1 MESGSVTAGSPV
13 ASWFVTST
21 NGWEEGAEVEGLYL
35 GGSLIAAFLAGSVA
49 LFAPCCV
56 VVLFPSYL
64 AAAVRNSRWR
74 LVPLSLIFAAGIA
87 VVLVPVTLGLGILAQ
102 GLLRLHGAIYVAGGV
117 LMLVLAYLA
126 ISGRNWMLPIMRGS
140 PDVQRTD
147 SGGVF
152 VLGVFSGA
160 ASACC
165 APVLAGVLTL
175 STLAPSLAQSVGI
188 GLAYVFGMVF
198 PLVILALF
206 WDRWGGRFRWGSRE
220 RRLRVMG
227 REIVLTTLDLTAAIV
242 YSLMGVGLIAIG
254 ITGATLA
261 SNSQARIGTWIED
274 RLTPIV
280 GWLEPVP
287 DVVIGL
293 VLLAIAVAAVA
304 ISGRRRSVPTETSGS
319 IPEGSCHDPE
329 DQETGAERGVDGPHA

>member
-1 MESGSVTAGSPV
+1 M
-13 ASWFVTST
+13 
-21 NGWEEGAEVEGLYL
+21 EGLYL

-102 GLLRLHGAIYVAGGV
+102 GLLRLHGAVYVAGGI

-126 ISGRNWMLPIMRGS
+126 ISGKNWMLPIMRGS

-175 STLAPSLAQSVGI
+175 SALAPSLIQGVSI

-206 WDRWGGRFRWGSRE
+206 WDRWGGRFRWGGRE
-220 RRLRVMG
+220 RRLRLMG
-227 REIVLTTLDLTAAIV
+227 REVVLTTLDLTAGVV
-242 YSLMGVGLIAIG
+242 YALMGIGLILIG
-254 ITGATLA
+254 ATGATLA
-261 SNSQARIGTWIED
+261 SSAQARVGTWIED
-274 RLTPIV
+274 RLTPLV
-280 GWLEPVP
+280 RWLEPVP
-287 DVVIGL
+287 DVVVGL
-293 VLLAIAVAAVA
+293 ALVAVAVAAVA
-304 ISGRRRSVPTETSGS
+304 ISGRRRSHPPESS
-319 IPEGSCHDPE
+319 DPIREGSCHDPE
-329 DQETGAERGVDGPHA
+329 DQETAVERGVDGLRG